1 MRLQHRR
8 KCRWWSAFEIT
19 MTSRIP
25 QACQHTPSK
34 TAYPREGGYATLVTG
49 KHPSNGNGV
58 RRALSGWWT
67 RVHFWVARASYQ
79 PPMVQPLQIP
89 TCRACQ
95 PLRQC
100 RDRSSLL
107 RTFPGFVGNVHGMWN
122 VTLRQQR
129 IADRKTKK
137 KRKTRSTHARTHA
150 RGMAV
155 SKITPSDTPAL
166 LRRQHDPHNAMLNE
180 HWNSAVPHRTTLDV
194 LGFVLFILEQYWN
207 QFAPNIFD
215 VIRNLVHHQCHRWLF
230 RIQRHGIHLEFNKI
244 GK

>member
-1 MRLQHRR
+1 MVDQG
-8 KCRWWSAFEIT
+8 AFLGCT
-19 MTSRIP
+19 GLVPTAHGPATADSNLSSMPATSPVSGSIKSLAYLPRI
-25 QACQHTPSK
+25 
-34 TAYPREGGYATLVTG
+34 G
-49 KHPSNGNGV
+49 
-58 RRALSGWWT
+58 
-67 RVHFWVARASYQ
+67 
-79 PPMVQPLQIP
+79 
-89 TCRACQ
+89 
-95 PLRQC
+95 RQC
-100 RDRSSLL
+100 TR
-107 RTFPGFVGNVHGMWN
+107 NVECARCVN
-122 VTLRQQR
+122 K
-129 IADRKTKK
+129 DRKTKKKK

-180 HWNSAVPHRTTLDV
+180 HWNSAVPHRTSLDV

-244 GK
+244 GNKECRPEILLYR